1 MINSVF
7 KSSLFNLT
15 EKTGFGMSN
24 LNKGFYAGM
33 PRNGHL
39 ESKTPHCALVL
50 KEQSIISLSNRV
62 DLSGTPCI
70 PRFACAGYK
79 VIDLQERNLEVDL
92 NKGLI

>member
-1 MINSVF
+1 M
-7 KSSLFNLT
+7 
-15 EKTGFGMSN
+15 
-24 LNKGFYAGM
+24 
-33 PRNGHL
+33 
-39 ESKTPHCALVL
+39 L
-50 KEQSIISLSNRV
+50 KEQSIITLSNRV